1 MGTADSRG
9 VSGDASWA
17 IAGALCVLALLSL
30 SRIVVGAILIV
41 VGGRRVQAYA
51 SAPPA
56 GAGGMTLL
64 YSTSSQRSGIALRR
78 SMTVSMS

>member
-41 VGGRRVQAYA
+41 VGVGAFRLTRRRR
-51 SAPPA
+51 PPGPA
-56 GAGGMTLL
+56 G
-64 YSTSSQRSGIALRR
+64 
-78 SMTVSMS
+78 